1 MAFAVSTQA
10 LAAKVA
16 LNGKT
21 LNVRKSSVKAA
32 RNVTVRAAVSAPA
45 VSNIPSSR
53 RRPSFLPFA
62 RSWSPF
68 PARIRVAREA
78 EGVHAWSARTP
89 LRGDSARARHR
100 ARRVSRIA
108 ASSSLPHP
116 NLGKGSGTLIRGW
129 IGPGITRAL
138 VKSVAVAPRNLPG
151 GFVERFGSIARPDA
165 PPAARSRPR
174 RVGLSPD
181 HERGENIHP
190 SGTHAAIFF

>member
-68 PARIRVAREA
+68 PARIRVTREA
-78 EGVHAWSARTP
+78 IREGAST
-89 LRGDSARARHR
+89 RG
-100 ARRVSRIA
+100 
-108 ASSSLPHP
+108 
-116 NLGKGSGTLIRGW
+116 
-129 IGPGITRAL
+129 
-138 VKSVAVAPRNLPG
+138 PR
-151 GFVERFGSIARPDA
+151 E
-165 PPAARSRPR
+165 PPPR
-174 RVGLSPD
+174 R
-181 HERGENIHP
+181 
-190 SGTHAAIFF
+190 

>member
-78 EGVHAWSARTP
+78 IREGASTRGPRGTPSAAIALARDTE
-89 LRGDSARARHR
+89 RGG
-100 ARRVSRIA
+100 SRE
-108 ASSSLPHP
+108 LPHRVLCLTQI
-116 NLGKGSGTLIRGW
+116 LGKGLGLLS
-129 IGPGITRAL
+129 
-138 VKSVAVAPRNLPG
+138 
-151 GFVERFGSIARPDA
+151 
-165 PPAARSRPR
+165 AA
-174 RVGLSPD
+174 G
-181 HERGENIHP
+181 
-190 SGTHAAIFF
+190 